1 MNRIVRNRAE
11 GRRRR
16 RRGFTLVEVLVVVT
30 IIALLAGL
38 VSLRLFGVIGS
49 TKTKVAQAEA
59 TSIANAL
66 KTYLLETG
74 GQAED
79 GMDLSVLLLPP
90 SEGGGPS
97 GPYLEKEDDLI
108 DPWGNPFIVRA
119 PGERNYD
126 FDVLSYGRDNQPGG
140 EGEDQDVTHG

>member
-1 MNRIVRNRAE
+1 
-11 GRRRR
+11 
-16 RRGFTLVEVLVVVT
+16 
-30 IIALLAGL
+30 